1 MLREC
6 TEQELKYQQLLSQ
19 RVTDPEQW
27 QAVHRILPDNA
38 AGALR
43 IAMLRMG
50 WGVMV
55 DFVLLMTETPAQTAT
70 RLGGVVDYDERVETA
85 VFSLRDSAEIF
96 SQRYPTWNVQ
106 VTSKEK
112 QHAY

>member
-1 MLREC
+1 
-6 TEQELKYQQLLSQ
+6 
-19 RVTDPEQW
+19 
-27 QAVHRILPDNA
+27 
-38 AGALR
+38 
-43 IAMLRMG
+43 MLRMG

-70 RLGGVVDYDERVETA
+70 RLGGLVNFDGRLETA

-96 SQRYPTWNVQ
+96 SKRYPTWNVQ
-106 VTSKEK
+106 VASEEK

>member
-6 TEQELKYQQLLSQ
+6 TEQELKYQHLLSQ

-27 QAVHRILPDNA
+27 QAIHRILPDNA

-70 RLGGVVDYDERVETA
+70 RLGGLVNFDGRLETA
-85 VFSLRDSAEIF
+85 VFSLRDSADIF
-96 SQRYPTWNVQ
+96 SKRYPTWQ
-106 VTSKEK
+106 VRVEDTDETK
-112 QHAY
+112 